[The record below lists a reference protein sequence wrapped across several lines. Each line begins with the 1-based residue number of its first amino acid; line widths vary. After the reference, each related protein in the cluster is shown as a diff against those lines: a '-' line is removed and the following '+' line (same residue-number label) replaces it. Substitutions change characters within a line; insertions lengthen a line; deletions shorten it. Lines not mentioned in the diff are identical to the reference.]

1 MSYAVCL
8 SGFEK
13 LCEGNIAVCLCL
25 FLRIS
30 ISSDFEISEHHFCGY
45 SNSQITLSSVLSKCH
60 LIQCSLV
67 KVDSEVF
74 RQYLHFSLPLKG
86 VCCLLLTLEYCLR

>member
-25 FLRIS
+25 FLSIS
-30 ISSDFEISEHHFCGY
+30 ISSDFEISEHYFCGY
-45 SNSQITLSSVLSKCH
+45 SQITLSSVLSKCH

-86 VCCLLLTLEYCLR
+86 MCCLLLTLESCPR